1 MSPHGWLGWKKGIVP
16 GLWEQM
22 DLLSYLAV
30 GSAQLH
36 GGLRDR
42 EVYRHV
48 CSVRSRHAPPEEVE
62 DREARKN
69 GVIRADNKKHRLCAD
84 HCGIYVLK
92 RRAVLRSDRVAYS
105 VNVC

>member
-1 MSPHGWLGWKKGIVP
+1 MVGWVGRRVLYLCLEP
-16 GLWEQM
+16 WEQM

-48 CSVRSRHAPPEEVE
+48 CSVRSRHAPPEE
-62 DREARKN
+62 
-69 GVIRADNKKHRLCAD
+69 DNKKHRLCAD